1 MGPNRK
7 NKSSSRYLIHQMFST
22 KYYSP
27 AKVPQLLILK
37 KHLLTNNVSDSNK
50 TVLKRNIYGTA
61 IIDNMYHC

>member
-1 MGPNRK
+1 
-7 NKSSSRYLIHQMFST
+7 MFST

-27 AKVPQLLILK
+27 AKVPQLFILK

-61 IIDNMYHC
+61 IIDNMYYC